1 MSDYIG
7 VLMGSA
13 ISLVIAGYGMSTI
26 VGDQSMVGKMSTKI
40 LKIPKK
46 LGRIATKKFS
56 GD

>member
-26 VGDQSMVGKMSTKI
+26 VGDQSMVGKMGTKM
-40 LKIPKK
+40 LTIPKK
-46 LGRIATKKFS
+46 LSRIATRKFS